1 MFPLPS
7 RERERVRA
15 PSEVITLTSVLSH
28 RERRSNNG
36 NYSSITDTSL
46 FTPFRFNSS
55 KYVG

>member
-7 RERERVRA
+7 RERARA

-46 FTPFRFNSS
+46 FTPFRLNSS
-55 KYVG
+55 KYIG